1 MLKLLSSR
9 TMKLNLVIFR
19 NPQTSHWIRVALGF
33 LLALLALLSFGAYLV
48 LQSKLDAFSSTA
60 MTPISDNALPDTTP
74 FPITV
79 DPHSKSF
86 SQDPA
91 MQSYVQEYAAPHIST
106 RSVDRWLDRLLAQV
120 SHWSWYQQLAT
131 PESRVLVILPGERKE
146 QVAASLTKILDWD
159 DADATTFLEL
169 LPEQPP
175 AFSEGT
181 LFPGRYVLHTNATPK
196 YVHDLIA
203 ERFTRN
209 VLSRYP
215 SDIETQVPLL
225 HTLTLASLL
234 ERETYDFTEM
244 RIISGIM
251 WNRLF
256 IDMPL
261 QIDATLQYARA
272 NTTATPQDWW
282 PVPHPDDKFIDSPF
296 NTYQQTG
303 LPPAPIANPSVAS
316 VIAALNPIPTECFFY
331 FHDDQRRFHCSP
343 DYETHVSK
351 LKTHYGQGR

>member
-1 MLKLLSSR
+1 
-9 TMKLNLVIFR
+9 MKWDLVIFSS
-19 NPQTSHWIRVALGF
+19 PQTSYWARITLGS
-33 LLALLALLSFGAYLV
+33 LLALLALLSVGAYLV
-48 LQSKLDAFSSTA
+48 LQSKISTFSANTQA
-60 MTPISDNALPDTTP
+60 VKRTTIDLPEIQP
-74 FPITV
+74 FPVTV
-79 DPHSKSF
+79 NPLTKTFLSDPEL
-86 SQDPA
+86 QT
-91 MQSYVQEYAAPHIST
+91 YVQQYAAPHISN
-106 RSVDRWLDRLLAQV
+106 RSVDRWLDRLLAKA

-146 QVAASLTKILDWD
+146 QVAESLSDLLNWDTTK
-159 DADATTFLEL
+159 TQEFLSL

-175 AFSEGT
+175 AFPEGT
-181 LFPGRYVLHTNATPK
+181 LFPGRYVLHTNATPA
-196 YVHDLIA
+196 YAHNLIA
-203 ERFTRN
+203 GRFARN
-209 VLSRYP
+209 ILARYP
-215 SDIETQVPLL
+215 SEVEAKVPLL
-225 HTLTLASLL
+225 NTLTLASLL

-272 NTTATPQDWW
+272 NTSADPQNWW
-282 PVPHPDDKFIDSPF
+282 PVPRPADKYIESPF

-316 VIAALNPIPTECFFY
+316 VIAALNPIQTECIFY
-331 FHDDQRRFHCSP
+331 FHDNQRRFHCSP

-351 LKTHYGQGR
+351 LKTYFGQGR